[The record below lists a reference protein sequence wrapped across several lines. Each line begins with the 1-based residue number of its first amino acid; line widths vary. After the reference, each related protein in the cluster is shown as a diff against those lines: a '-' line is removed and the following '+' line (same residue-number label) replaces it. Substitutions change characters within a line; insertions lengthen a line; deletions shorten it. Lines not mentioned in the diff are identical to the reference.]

1 MDYIIENMQWIF
13 SGIGV
18 FVFTIIF
25 YFRENVKKAAN
36 LLKLKTRVLKTISI

>member
-25 YFRENVKKAAN
+25 YF
-36 LLKLKTRVLKTISI
+36 LFFISERT